1 MTDLPELVDI
11 KAILPVSK
19 LFSSTGG
26 GSVTSWQENINRLKK
41 VDKNSIIILS
51 FIIISILKKY
61 NKQITKLKLIFV

>member
-26 GSVTSWQENINRLKK
+26 GSVALWQEYINKLK
-41 VDKNSIIILS
+41 VDNNSIINLS
-51 FIIISILKKY
+51 FIIISVLKK
-61 NKQITKLKLIFV
+61 NKKTFYYLKLI